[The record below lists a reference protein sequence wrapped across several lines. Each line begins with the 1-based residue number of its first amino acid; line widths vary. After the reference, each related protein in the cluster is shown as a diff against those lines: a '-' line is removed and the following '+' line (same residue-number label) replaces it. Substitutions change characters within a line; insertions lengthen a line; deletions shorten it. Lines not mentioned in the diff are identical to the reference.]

1 MRKTLLT
8 LAVLAAQPALAV
20 SPAKPEFQCRFDTE
34 CADTECSD
42 SGYTASLY
50 LSAARPV
57 ASGATIITGNIAD
70 ASETV
75 ALSGMITLGIKRLF
89 NIESDAGARL
99 LTIWPDGTARYVTH
113 IADPAMAVSYLGRCE
128 ETK

>member
-1 MRKTLLT
+1 MRKTF
-8 LAVLAAQPALAV
+8 LALAIIAAQPALAV
-20 SPAKPEFQCRFDTE
+20 SPAKPEFSCKFETE
-34 CADTECSD
+34 CADSDCSD
-42 SGYTASLY
+42 SGYSASLY
-50 LSAARPV
+50 LSATRPV
-57 ASGATIITGNIAD
+57 ASGATVITARLAD

-75 ALSGMITLGIKRLF
+75 ALSGMIVDGTKRLF

-99 LTIWPDGTARYVTH
+99 LTIWPDGAARYVTH